1 MDIGDGSSVELM
13 DEFCYFGD
21 TLSVDCDADATA
33 RICTK
38 IWSNSRSLASFLT
51 AKKCFLLL

>member
-21 TLSVDCDADATA
+21 TLSVDGDADGTA
-33 RICTK
+33 RICSH
-38 IWSNSRSLASFLT
+38 WSNSRSLASFLM